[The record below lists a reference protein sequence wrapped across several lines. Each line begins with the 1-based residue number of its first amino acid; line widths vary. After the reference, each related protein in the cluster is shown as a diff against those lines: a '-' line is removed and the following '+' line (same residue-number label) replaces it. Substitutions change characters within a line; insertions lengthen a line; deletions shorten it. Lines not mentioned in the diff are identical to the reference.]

1 MERAFKTGC
10 KIVFID
16 EHRQAHD
23 ALVTCW
29 HHGGPEGQTVD
40 EMLQEARDR
49 GVENPQVYMPCCN
62 LVFVSENE
70 DKHDPY
76 GRQIERHSSVSYGR
90 NQGPK
95 EFLGMCWA
103 WPDEEEE
110 AKALAAKAL

>member
-1 MERAFKTGC
+1 MV
-10 KIVFID
+10 VFID
-16 EHRQAHD
+16 EYRRAHD

-40 EMLQEARDR
+40 EMIQEAKDR
-49 GVENPQVYMPCCN
+49 GVKNPEVYMPCCN
-62 LVFVSENE
+62 LLFVSENV